1 MRKVFK
7 CKTCGDINKIT
18 YISFASFGESQ
29 VAATKK
35 LIGVTPKTMGKS
47 SSVDRAGT
55 LDQKSSAIFSGET
68 AGGTCKYSNRFC
80 EMTYV
85 RNKANALTV
94 VGSFTDKDWNC
105 VSCMYGIPTKPRYS
119 FICPS
124 LRVYI
129 SAQGVNCMC
138 VVSSDSFVFPYFQL

>member
-55 LDQKSSAIFSGET
+55 LDQKSSAIFSGGIALVSEFHREH
-68 AGGTCKYSNRFC
+68 GI
-80 EMTYV
+80 EMCTDAPGC
-85 RNKANALTV
+85 RLT
-94 VGSFTDKDWNC
+94 
-105 VSCMYGIPTKPRYS
+105 
-119 FICPS
+119 
-124 LRVYI
+124 
-129 SAQGVNCMC
+129 
-138 VVSSDSFVFPYFQL
+138 